1 LPPFRDQ
8 SHALIWARDLVV
20 RTDVLYVD
28 TETTGVRFNQ
38 DDVIDIGI
46 VDGTGRILMDQ
57 LVRPMVAVPSDAAA
71 IHGISNRQLQTA
83 PTIDRIWPDVRAML
97 DGKIL
102 VSYNCDF
109 DQRMLG
115 FAASRRQLPALR
127 PTTWDCAME
136 AFAAWNG
143 ESSHWRPGFRW
154 INLETA
160 AGMLGID
167 PPTHRAV
174 ADALVC
180 LEIVQ
185 ELSRR

>member
-1 LPPFRDQ
+1 MAPFPD
-8 SHALIWARDLVV
+8 SIHALAWAREIVTRD
-20 RTDVLYVD
+20 DVLYVD
-28 TETTGVRFNQ
+28 TETTGVRFGQ

-46 VDGTGRILMDQ
+46 VDHLGNIVMDQ
-57 LVRPMVAVPSDAAA
+57 LVRPLVAVPADAEA
-71 IHGISNRQLQTA
+71 IHGISNRQVQAA
-83 PTIDRIWPDVRAML
+83 PTLNQVWPDVKSLL
-97 DGKIL
+97 DGKVL
-102 VSYNCDF
+102 VSYNCSF
-109 DQRMLG
+109 DSGMLEY
-115 FAASRRQLPALR
+115 AARRRQLDPVVSNR
-127 PTTWDCAME
+127 WDCAME

-143 ESSHWRPGFRW
+143 ESSHWRPGWKW

-160 AGMLGID
+160 SRMLGID

>member
-1 LPPFRDQ
+1 MGPFRDRQ
-8 SHALIWARDLVV
+8 HALEWARDLVA

-46 VDGTGRILMDQ
+46 VDGTGQVLMDQ
-57 LVRPMVAVPSDAAA
+57 LVRPMVAVPADSEAV
-71 IHGISNRQLQTA
+71 HGISNRQLQTS
-83 PTIDRIWPDVRAML
+83 PTIVQIWPDVKMLL

-109 DQRMLG
+109 DNRMLG
-115 FAASRRQLPALR
+115 FAAQRRGLAPLMPA
-127 PTTWDCAME
+127 TWDCAME

-143 ESSHWRPGFRW
+143 ESSHYRPGYRW
-154 INLETA
+154 INLEA
-160 AGMLGID
+160 AARMLGID

-174 ADALVC
+174 ADAQVC